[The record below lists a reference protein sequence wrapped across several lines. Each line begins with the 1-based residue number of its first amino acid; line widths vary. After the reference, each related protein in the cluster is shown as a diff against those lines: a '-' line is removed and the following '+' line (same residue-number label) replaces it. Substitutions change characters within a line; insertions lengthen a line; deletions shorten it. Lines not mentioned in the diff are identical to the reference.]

1 MERSPIFFE
10 SMAEA
15 AKEGKKALAHLLAE
29 QAAWPACW
37 SAALSRLS
45 SIAHTLNKCSSVA
58 LSALCGLIC
67 NRFNRDTDLLEDAQ
81 MRPAADVR
89 RGSDDEVAVYF
100 MIVSPSFRKVIGVL
114 FIGAVALFGWFSF
127 IIRTRV
133 SNGILNV
140 QNMRSRCLLKLR
152 RRIRSSPT

>member
-1 MERSPIFFE
+1 
-10 SMAEA
+10 
-15 AKEGKKALAHLLAE
+15 
-29 QAAWPACW
+29 
-37 SAALSRLS
+37 
-45 SIAHTLNKCSSVA
+45 
-58 LSALCGLIC
+58 
-67 NRFNRDTDLLEDAQ
+67 

>member
-1 MERSPIFFE
+1 
-10 SMAEA
+10 
-15 AKEGKKALAHLLAE
+15 
-29 QAAWPACW
+29 
-37 SAALSRLS
+37 
-45 SIAHTLNKCSSVA
+45 
-58 LSALCGLIC
+58 
-67 NRFNRDTDLLEDAQ
+67 

-89 RGSDDEVAVYF
+89 RGSDDEVAAVYF
-100 MIVSPSFRKVIGVL
+100 MIVSPSFRKVVGVL
-114 FIGAVALFGWFSF
+114 FIEAVALIGWFSF